1 MREVISINGKRL
13 PDALPLFDASLTASC
28 VLWAVVPFC
37 HHTDILTMYPR
48 SRPGWLSNSQLL
60 LGGRSP
66 VHHNTPLV
74 HKERPRISSR
84 CRSSGLTRRR
94 RMFTTRGRHDSFE
107 LALANHGRPSSFTA
121 SSTASRYVTDIPLV
135 NVEPPAD
142 TDDPQPDGYLT
153 EERKQADPDHGF
165 STFFSETG
173 AFFPLVRPAAEN
185 M

>member
-1 MREVISINGKRL
+1 MRSGSEYPAVAVPPPRR
-13 PDALPLFDASLTASC
+13 
-28 VLWAVVPFC
+28 AVVEC
-37 HHTDILTMYPR
+37 LQRVDGTIA
-48 SRPGWLSNSQLL
+48 
-60 LGGRSP
+60 
-66 VHHNTPLV
+66 
-74 HKERPRISSR
+74 SSW
-84 CRSSGLTRRR
+84 
-94 RMFTTRGRHDSFE
+94 
-107 LALANHGRPSSFTA
+107 ALANHGRPSSFTA

-173 AFFPLVRPAAEN
+173 AFFLVRTAAEN